1 VRPST
6 ERRAPIAAPCAGH
19 PWLSRGS
26 RSDET
31 AVRRLAYPRGIST
44 RPSKDLSPRPS
55 RDHPQAASRRRAARL
70 KQRVRAGAQLILP
83 HLRCRKDLWRRFA
96 RGAQGALEARPAE
109 GQPGVLGSGVKCQR
123 WPVAS
128 MCGGLMA
135 VWRREGRRQ
144 QHSGANEISL
154 AGHHHVTRFLTLGGR
169 GHCARAVTY
178 RNIPT
183 TPHTRML

>member
-1 VRPST
+1 VRAQTAAQRDASSISNAALT
-6 ERRAPIAAPCAGH
+6 TSDGGASAGASVDRAARAYCCTLRRSPVAVAGFTI
-19 PWLSRGS
+19 RRDS
-26 RSDET
+26 RSPIG
-31 AVRRLAYPRGIST
+31 VSPRGIST

-109 GQPGVLGSGVKCQR
+109 GRPGVLGSGVKCQR

-128 MCGGLMA
+128 MDVLRSGGGKGDVNSRL
-135 VWRREGRRQ
+135 RCERD
-144 QHSGANEISL
+144 
-154 AGHHHVTRFLTLGGR
+154 
-169 GHCARAVTY
+169 
-178 RNIPT
+178 
-183 TPHTRML
+183 